1 MINNS
6 TRYAMYLRK
15 SRKDLELEEQ
25 GQGETLSRH
34 LKILEDLCK
43 KLKIVIADEDIY
55 KEVVSGETISDRPE
69 MQKLLNKVNVGY
81 YKGVLVVEIERLA
94 RGDSI
99 DQGTVLRSFKISDTK
114 IITPVKIYD
123 FKDEID
129 EEYLEFGLFMSRR
142 EYKVITKRL
151 QQGRLLSAKE
161 GKFVGSK
168 SPYGYERIKLKGQK
182 GYSLKINQEQANV
195 VKIIYDMF
203 VNKNYKPVDICR
215 HINSLSIPSPS
226 LSAWTVSSV
235 REILRNPVYKGYIQ
249 FNERI
254 TTKVISNDKLQ
265 KNRIINKG
273 DLKELVYLKGL
284 HTPIITE
291 ELFDNAQLLRKSR
304 DVSPLNKNYELQNP
318 LSGLLKCKLC
328 GHSLVRYTMR
338 GTKRVYCKTDG
349 CINVSTSIEEIEE
362 KVLLFLEK
370 WITDKE
376 IYHNDDKSD
385 NLEDKNKLLHYKELE
400 LRKAKNKKEHI
411 YELFEDQVYDK
422 NTFFERSEKIEKTIT
437 ILEKEILNIKLEIKK
452 ILQAKNEKDNF
463 IPTLKKVLQKY
474 KTIDNAKEK
483 NELLKTVIDKIYYL
497 KTEQGNKWHK
507 TDFEIWVLPKLPS
520 TNSDTF

>member
-1 MINNS
+1 MVNNS
-6 TRYAMYLRK
+6 IRYAMYLRK

-25 GQGETLSRH
+25 GEGETLSRH

-69 MQKLLNKVNVGY
+69 MQKLLNKVNIGF

-99 DQGTVLRSFKISDTK
+99 DQGTVLRSFKLSDTK
-114 IITPVKIYD
+114 IITPSKIYN

-151 QQGRLLSAKE
+151 QRGRLLSAKE

-168 SPYGYERIKLKGQK
+168 APYGYERVKLKGQK
-182 GYSLKINQEQANV
+182 GYSLEINQQQANV
-195 VKIIYDMF
+195 VKMIYDMF
-203 VNKNYKPVDICR
+203 VNQNYKPVDICR
-215 HINSLSIPSPS
+215 YLNSLSILSPS
-226 LSAWTVSSV
+226 LSMWTTNGV
-235 REILRNPVYKGYIQ
+235 REILKNPVYKGYIQ
-249 FNERI
+249 FNERV
-254 TTKVISNDKLQ
+254 TTKSINNNNLQ
-265 KNRIINKG
+265 KNRITNKG
-273 DLKELVYLKGL
+273 NLKELVYLKGL
-284 HTPIITE
+284 HSPIISE
-291 ELFDNAQLLRKSR
+291 ELFEKAETLRKSR

-338 GTKRVYCKTDG
+338 GTKRVYCKTDN
-349 CINVSTSIEEIEE
+349 CKNISNSIDEIEE
-362 KVLLFLEK
+362 KVLFFLEN
-370 WITDKE
+370 WIKNKE
-376 IYHNDDKSD
+376 IYFTDNRSD
-385 NLEDKNKLLHYKELE
+385 NLEEKNKLLYYKESE
-400 LRKAKNKKEHI
+400 LKKAKNKKEHI
-411 YELFEDQVYDK
+411 YELFEEQIYDK
-422 NTFFERSEKIEKTIT
+422 NTFFERTEKIEKTIS
-437 ILEKEILNIKLEIKK
+437 ILEKEILNVKTEIRKT
-452 ILQAKNEKDNF
+452 IEVKNEKENY
-463 IPTLKKVLQKY
+463 IPTIKNVLQKY
-474 KTIDNAKEK
+474 KTTDNAKEK

-507 TDFEIWVLPKLPS
+507 ADFDIWVLPKIPS
-520 TNSDTF
+520 SNSDTF